1 MRTNY
6 RTLLYSAALCMM
18 AGFSSC
24 SDETDLSGSL
34 QEIQTISSITLDQTV
49 YNADVQNLY
58 MLPIRKYS
66 WAVQFFLKRQTIKV

>member
-6 RTLLYSAALCMM
+6 RTLLYSTAFCLI

-24 SDETDLSGSL
+24 SDETDLGGSL
-34 QEIQTISSITLDQTV
+34 QEIQTISSITLNQTA

-58 MLPIRKYS
+58 MLFQTRRYS
-66 WAVQFFLKRQTIKV
+66 